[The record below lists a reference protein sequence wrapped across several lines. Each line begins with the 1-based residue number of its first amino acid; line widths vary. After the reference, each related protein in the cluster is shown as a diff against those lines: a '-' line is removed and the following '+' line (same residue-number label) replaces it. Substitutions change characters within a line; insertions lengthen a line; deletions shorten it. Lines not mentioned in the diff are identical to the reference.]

1 MKSGSKEAE
10 LKKIKIIIVDD
21 HAIVRHGICQ
31 ALITE
36 PNFEIVADIGC
47 GKEAIDLALL
57 HRPDVIIMDISMPDF
72 NGIEATKEII
82 TNNPN
87 IKVIALS
94 MHVEKI
100 YVMGMLNAGASGYIL
115 KSDSMSLFYMK
126 HHSPNGHSA
135 SLALPFL

>member
-1 MKSGSKEAE
+1 

-57 HRPDVIIMDISMPDF
+57 HRPDVIIMD
-72 NGIEATKEII
+72 IEATKEII